1 MRLSLLISSA
11 LGAPKTE
18 LMDILASL
26 RDISATVNQLDMAN
40 HVDLPDLSRLS
51 KWKQNFDET
60 AEHGAT
66 SKFVRELEAIG
77 RKLKLPLIN
86 ASMYKVDAKSFD
98 LRKLSGYGCFG
109 STIDR
114 DAKWS
119 PKGTP
124 VDEIDHLGY
133 KLHSCYRCAQLDTED
148 QCNGDKPYRYTYSAD
163 NGMEC
168 HEEEGTC
175 KLTLCQCDREYLMEL
190 EDVLDKFDPNNHI
203 LGGFDRKDKC
213 APKHHSDPD
222 MARTMKDHECCGTGL
237 DRAVYKPATFDCCE
251 DGTVAPIGEC

>member
-1 MRLSLLISSA
+1 
-11 LGAPKTE
+11 
-18 LMDILASL
+18 
-26 RDISATVNQLDMAN
+26 MAN

-133 KLHSCYRCAQLDTED
+133 KLHSCYR
-148 QCNGDKPYRYTYSAD
+148 YFTYVLSLTYKHVIKDAHSSIQRISV
-163 NGMEC
+163 METSRT
-168 HEEEGTC
+168 GT
-175 KLTLCQCDREYLMEL
+175 LT
-190 EDVLDKFDPNNHI
+190 VLTMGWSVTK
-203 LGGFDRKDKC
+203 RR
-213 APKHHSDPD
+213 
-222 MARTMKDHECCGTGL
+222 ARVNL
-237 DRAVYKPATFDCCE
+237 PFVS
-251 DGTVAPIGEC
+251 VIGELFIYFSYF